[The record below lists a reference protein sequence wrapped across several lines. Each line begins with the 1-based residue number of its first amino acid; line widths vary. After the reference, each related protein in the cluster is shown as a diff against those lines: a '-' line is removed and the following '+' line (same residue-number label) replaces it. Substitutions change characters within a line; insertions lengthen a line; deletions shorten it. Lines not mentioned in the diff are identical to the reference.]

1 MHQEQVGE
9 DFSFKN
15 KWARWRT
22 FGAIPVL
29 NRWRIESLERWIEER
44 TDALA
49 RTLGARQHAAPLWRR
64 IGSCSAHG
72 FCRWRGVAGCLI
84 ACGAIALS
92 ACQTNVAQDP
102 KPRVVERIVE
112 TPKCAVREYNDRD
125 KFATEAWGV
134 PTDRFFVGQP
144 LTLQMR
150 VSSPA
155 HVSLFHV
162 STSCKVTRLLHNHRL
177 ETPGDIID
185 FPLPESGIEITVK
198 PPKGEEGFYFVATR
212 QPLVLLAGSDVL
224 KERGHIASLD
234 MSPEQFYRRLEQARG
249 RIDPN
254 EWSIR
259 TLRTQVVER
268 Y

>member
-1 MHQEQVGE
+1 MPRCVCNGPAPGVGRWIDTCRRAIVHQEQVSE
-9 DFSFKN
+9 D
-15 KWARWRT
+15 R
-22 FGAIPVL
+22 
-29 NRWRIESLERWIEER
+29 
-44 TDALA
+44 
-49 RTLGARQHAAPLWRR
+49 LGARQHAAPLWHR
-64 IGSCSAHG
+64 IGSRPAHG
-72 FCRWRGVAGCLI
+72 LSGWSGVAGWLLI
-84 ACGAIALS
+84 ACGAIVLT
-92 ACQTNVAQDP
+92 ACQTQVAQDP

-112 TPKCAVREYNDRD
+112 TPKCAVRDYNDRD
-125 KFATEAWGV
+125 KFVTEAWGV
-134 PTDRFFVGQP
+134 PTNRFFVGQP

-162 STSCKVTRLLHNHRL
+162 SSSCKVTRLLHNHRL

-185 FPLPESGIEITVK
+185 FPLPGSGIEITVK
-198 PPKGEEGFYFVATR
+198 PPKGKEGFYFVATR

-224 KERGHIASLD
+224 NERGHIASLD

-259 TLRTQVVER
+259 TLRTEVVER

>member
-9 DFSFKN
+9 DFGFRN
-15 KWARWRT
+15 KWALWRT
-22 FGAIPVL
+22 FGTIPVL
-29 NRWRIESLERWIEER
+29 NSWRIESLERWIEER

-49 RTLGARQHAAPLWRR
+49 RTLGTRRHVAPLWRR
-64 IGSCSAHG
+64 IASCSAHG
-72 FCRWRGVAGCLI
+72 FCRWRCVAGCLI

-92 ACQTNVAQDP
+92 ACQPNGATVHY
-102 KPRVVERIVE
+102 VEV
-112 TPKCAVREYNDRD
+112 PKCTVKDYSGGD

-134 PTDRFFVGQP
+134 PSNRFYVGQP

-155 HVSLFHV
+155 HLSLFHV
-162 STSCKVTRLLHNHRL
+162 STSCKVTRLLNNHPIR
-177 ETPGDIID
+177 EPGQIGNIID
-185 FPLPESGIEITVK
+185 FPLPGSGIEITVK

-212 QPLVLLAGSDVL
+212 KPFDLLTGSDVL
-224 KERGHIASLD
+224 KQQGHIASLD
-234 MSPEQFYRRLEQARG
+234 MSPEQFYQRLEQARG
-249 RIDPN
+249 RINPN

-259 TLRTQVVER
+259 TLRTQVAER